1 MDQPPS
7 TTEAS
12 THVEEISTKYIK
24 NVWLDL
30 LKIAT
35 SSNPN
40 LQGGGCIFASI
51 AKLARICFESKCPP
65 KHPMYHHHHYC
76 SSVPKMCERRPC
88 ANLGAQTLDQATYK
102 PCSTLKRKYHARTQD
117 LKASNGG
124 MTHEYFIL

>member
-12 THVEEISTKYIK
+12 THVEEISTKNLK
-24 NVWLDL
+24 NVWLNL

-65 KHPMYHHHHYC
+65 KHPTTTTTI
-76 SSVPKMCERRPC
+76 VPLCRGCVRDDP
-88 ANLGAQTLDQATYK
+88 AL
-102 PCSTLKRKYHARTQD
+102 
-117 LKASNGG
+117 
-124 MTHEYFIL
+124 I